1 VVFLLSSRNSRLL
14 VLKRPEGILLT
25 AWLVHAFYWF
35 GFVFFGTILAQ
46 FLLNDPYQRTQL
58 KLIYKFLTHLFIFLF
73 NLSEFQLFSAI

>member
-1 VVFLLSSRNSRLL
+1 
-14 VLKRPEGILLT
+14 
-25 AWLVHAFYWF
+25 VHAFYWF